1 MASGWHLERRTLHQD
16 AQGEQRRVLRVHVA
30 LGGPISVGV
39 VKSRL
44 FFLVRGVIKE
54 ETGDSTVSHFK
65 QRWPSGK
72 ETNKKTTVSE
82 ELPVHLD
89 WPDQ

>member
-1 MASGWHLERRTLHQD
+1 MAWGWHLERRTLHQD

-54 ETGDSTVSHFK
+54 ETGDSTVSHFN
-65 QRWPSGK
+65 SGGLQAK
-72 ETNKKTTVSE
+72 RQTKK
-82 ELPVHLD
+82 P
-89 WPDQ
+89 Q

>member
-1 MASGWHLERRTLHQD
+1 M
-16 AQGEQRRVLRVHVA
+16 LRVHVA

-54 ETGDSTVSHFK
+54 GTGGQHGEPFQTAVAFRQEDK
-65 QRWPSGK
+65 QKK
-72 ETNKKTTVSE
+72 EHS
-82 ELPVHLD
+82 D
-89 WPDQ
+89 